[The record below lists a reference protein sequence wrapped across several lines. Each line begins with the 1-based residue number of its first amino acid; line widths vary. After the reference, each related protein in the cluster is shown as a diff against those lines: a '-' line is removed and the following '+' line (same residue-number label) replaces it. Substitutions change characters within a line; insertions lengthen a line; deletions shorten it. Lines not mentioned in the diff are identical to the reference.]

1 MAKFNIE
8 KITAELSKVENE
20 KIYEVF
26 QEIKAYVQTRLAE
39 AQAFA
44 ENQANELQSKIDRL

>member
-1 MAKFNIE
+1 MAKFDIN
-8 KITAELSKVENE
+8 KVTAELDKVESD

-26 QEIKAYVQTRLAE
+26 QEIKAYVQTKLSE
-39 AQAFA
+39 AQAIA